1 MRAAIKVYRRGLC
14 ADGTAQFCIF
24 IVAVV
29 TWFYTWDKTAKK
41 FILTK

>member
-1 MRAAIKVYRRGLC
+1 MPGVRSKREGQRMCAAIKVYRRGLC

-29 TWFYTWDKTAKK
+29 T
-41 FILTK
+41 